1 MKKFLLVL
9 GLILFVFNTHAQVN
23 EYTQYLIEYYN
34 VDYEMTIKKYVT
46 EEYGTNH
53 PMITVEIN
61 DQSKSLFTIA
71 DIFKYEN
78 KEILSDAI
86 IEFSR
91 EGYERKN
98 KEIFENLKQITLPD
112 LIKLHCNWSD
122 VLYEY
127 NNQVE
132 AKDSF

>member
-1 MKKFLLVL
+1 
-9 GLILFVFNTHAQVN
+9 
-23 EYTQYLIEYYN
+23 
-34 VDYEMTIKKYVT
+34 
-46 EEYGTNH
+46 
-53 PMITVEIN
+53 MITVEIN
-61 DQSKSLFTIA
+61 EQSKSLFTIA

-127 NNQVE
+127 NKQVE